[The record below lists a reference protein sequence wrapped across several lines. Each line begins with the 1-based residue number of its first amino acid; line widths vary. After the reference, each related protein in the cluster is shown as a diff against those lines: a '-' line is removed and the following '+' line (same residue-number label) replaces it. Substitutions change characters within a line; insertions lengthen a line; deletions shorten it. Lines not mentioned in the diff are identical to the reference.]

1 MIRIIKIN
9 FLLIFIC
16 FCFTNI
22 VKSQDIIYLKEFSD
36 TIYCHIV
43 KDNIKN
49 IEYRLVFSNDTSL
62 HVISS
67 NDIDGY
73 VLSQNKVNKVKKET
87 NTLTAR
93 DSVFLKQVQN
103 DHKDSKKTTRI
114 ALIIISSVLAALA
127 SSYTMMPK

>member
-1 MIRIIKIN
+1 MIKIN
-9 FLLIFIC
+9 LILIFIC
-16 FCFTNI
+16 FCFTNA
-22 VKSQDIIYLKEFSD
+22 VKSQDIIFLKDFSD

-49 IEYRLVFSNDTSL
+49 IEYRLVSSNDTSL

-73 VLSQNKVNKVKKET
+73 VLAQNKINTVKKDT

-93 DSVFLKQVQN
+93 DSVFLKKN
-103 DHKDSKKTTRI
+103 EYNNKKANNSSRI
-114 ALIIISSVLAALA
+114 YIIIISTVLAVIA
-127 SSYTMMPK
+127 SSLSMMPK